1 MEVLKTAE
9 QIVRIRRQFEEETG
23 EQFESE
29 NNNININYVVWL
41 EKKIAEHGLL
51 ATGRFKNE
59 NL

>member
-1 MEVLKTAE
+1 MEVLKMAE

-51 ATGRFKNE
+51 
-59 NL
+59 